1 MATFGLP
8 AQVTFPAQRG
18 YLRVFNPLNRYA
30 WDLLILILIVVVMVV
45 APFEITFVSQ
55 RTSFK
60 THWNASQRG
69 IFVTN
74 CFIDACFVVD
84 ILLALNT
91 AHFDHVHGRWVLDRR
106 KIFVNYLE
114 TWLLPDVLSVIP
126 YEWIPVPKSFKVLKM
141 IKLVRFVKLLRV
153 LKQPRIMS
161 RIMKHMTMRAQ
172 AQTVIKYFLIVVF
185 QIHWGACVLR
195 AIDGAL
201 LKDCPLAHVTMRYPD
216 GDRPEGPGHAC
227 PLTVLG
233 FFQNQGI
240 WSTYLPPRG
249 SSRDESRRRRGVRR
263 GHSAESRRGA
273 AAATWTFRGDRFAA
287 TPRPRRAG
295 DESRRRRG
303 YDVDIPRRR
312 IRGDAGCDVDI
323 PRRRI
328 RGDAAAATWI
338 FRGDG
343 FAATPRPRRGH
354 SVQVARLGHFG
365 ETKPV

>member
-1 MATFGLP
+1 MRAAWGGHGPEHGLDVLATFGLP

-263 GHSAESRRGA
+263 GHSE
-273 AAATWTFRGDRFAA
+273 ATG
-287 TPRPRRAG
+287 RPRRERSARPPVWSPQLVST
-295 DESRRRRG
+295 EHLRSRG
-303 YDVDIPRRR
+303 V
-312 IRGDAGCDVDI
+312 
-323 PRRRI
+323 
-328 RGDAAAATWI
+328 AAACPSEAT
-338 FRGDG
+338 G
-343 FAATPRPRRGH
+343 RPRRGAFGAAAGL
-354 SVQVARLGHFG
+354 VAATRLHGMS
-365 ETKPV
+365 TSRPVRPRGQST